1 MAEKTPEKK
10 PNFFAR
16 AGKRIGQFFRDG
28 KVEIK
33 KIVWPKP
40 KAVFKNMGVVL
51 ATIVIIG
58 AFVFGLDMG
67 LMKLLGLFM
76 NVAG

>member
-1 MAEKTPEKK
+1 MR
-10 PNFFAR
+10 F
-16 AGKRIGQFFRDG
+16 GKRIGQFFRDG
-28 KVEIK
+28 KMEIK

>member
-1 MAEKTPEKK
+1 MAEKTPQKK
-10 PNFFAR
+10 SNVFVRF
-16 AGKRIGQFFRDG
+16 GKRIGQFFRDG
-28 KVEIK
+28 KMEIK

>member
-1 MAEKTPEKK
+1 MAEKTPQKK

-16 AGKRIGQFFRDG
+16 FGKRIGQFFRDG
-28 KVEIK
+28 KMEIK

-40 KAVFKNMGVVL
+40 RAVFKNMGVVL